1 MITTLLFDLG
11 GVIMDIDRNNCVRAF
26 EKLGMSDINHFL
38 GEYAQKGIFAQL
50 EEGNL
55 TAEEFH
61 NEVKKHCPAGTTDRE
76 IDDAFNDFLIGIPRK
91 RLERLLELKKDFR
104 LCLLS
109 NTNRIMWDSKIAAEF
124 RQIPDLDIHSYFDG
138 IATSF
143 EAHSLKPSPE
153 IFRYTEEKLHLVP
166 SETLF
171 LDDSEANVDA
181 ARKLGFNAEVVDS
194 AEGNVFEVIDRFLT
208 TQE

>member
-1 MITTLLFDLG
+1 
-11 GVIMDIDRNNCVRAF
+11 MDIDRNNCVRAF
-26 EKLGMSDINHFL
+26 EKLGMTDIGNFL

-55 TAEEFH
+55 SAEEFH
-61 NEVKKHCPAGTTDRE
+61 AEIKSHCPAGTTDEE
-76 IDDAFNDFLIGIPRK
+76 IDRAFNDFLIGIPVA
-91 RLERLLELKKDFR
+91 RLERLLQLKERFR

-124 RQIPDLDIHSYFDG
+124 RQIPGLDIHSYFDG
-138 IATSF
+138 ISTSF

-153 IFRYTEEKLHLVP
+153 IFRYTEKKLGLVP

-171 LDDSEANVDA
+171 LDDSEANVEA

-194 AEGNVFEVIDRFLT
+194 AKGNVFEVIDRFLASH
-208 TQE
+208 E